1 MLHPRERAARAGHPR
16 VSLVVSLAIVCLL
29 LASGFAFGADATI
42 GLYQDENGNS
52 CSFNNAV
59 GFTTTYVVVK
69 PGTGGTHGV
78 RFSAPIPSCFDA
90 TYIAETIPFLVVGIG
105 NSQTGISLSARDCQ
119 TAPFSVLSI
128 VYMNNGS
135 TTPCCAYPIV
145 ADPFTGTL
153 EAVDCSFAP
162 APMTSTTAHF
172 NADASCPCGADVPP
186 VPSNPTPVD
195 FAIGVPANQQLSWQ
209 VPGFQDGLTYDV
221 YLGNNPTPPLVASGR
236 TAQSFDPGLLQLGTT
251 YYWQIVTWKN
261 GSNYPGPV
269 WTFSTP
275 AGGAQT
281 PGSPSP
287 TNGQINVSTTPTL
300 TWFSTA
306 SLFDVYFGTVN
317 PPPLVATNIGVLSY
331 TPGTLAPSTVYFWR
345 IIAKIGGNNY
355 AGGSW
360 AFTTGTGGPLPPA
373 LVSPANG
380 ASGVS
385 QTPTLTWTASH
396 PNGLPMTF
404 DVYFGTGPTAPMLK
418 VASDIAVQS
427 FQPGT
432 VGVGTFRW
440 YVVARDNQNRE
451 ATSAVWSFT
460 TLGAGNSP
468 PSVPSNPQ
476 PANNS
481 TINTIQPAFSWSCVD
496 PDTPVLSFLVILG
509 RTPDIWSTLV
519 GFTSTN
525 TTSTSFGILATGRY
539 YWMVTASDGTTS
551 VPGPTWTYVSDLPLA
566 VAFERFGAT
575 PTNGTVQ
582 VNWEL
587 ASDEPLSSFV
597 LYRSDGESSSPRV
610 VAEGTLADET
620 GSYLD
625 SSVNPGETYRYEL
638 LVRTADGDEFRSPLV
653 KVSLPELTLVLHQ
666 NHPNPFN
673 PQTTIAYDIPSASRV
688 RLLVMDVSG
697 RLVRTLVDENQEPGS
712 RSVVWNG
719 RDDAGSAVSSGV
731 YFYVLDAGKERLTK
745 KLVLLK

>member
-29 LASGFAFGADATI
+29 LASGFAMGADATI

-90 TYIAETIPFLVVGIG
+90 TYIAETVPFLVVGIG

-119 TAPFSVLSI
+119 TAPFSALSI

-162 APMTSTTAHF
+162 APISSNIAHF
-172 NADASCPCGADVPP
+172 NANETCLCGPDVPP
-186 VPSNPTPVD
+186 VPTNPTPID
-195 FAIGVPANQQLSWQ
+195 FAIEQPADQQLSWQ
-209 VPGFQDGLTYDV
+209 VAGFQLGLTYDV
-221 YLGNNPTPPLVASGR
+221 YFGTAQTPPLVATGV
-236 TAQSFDPGLLQLGTT
+236 TAQAYNPGILTLGET
-251 YYWQIVTWKN
+251 YHWQIVSRKPD
-261 GSNYPGPV
+261 SSSYPGPV
-269 WTFSTP
+269 WTFSM
-275 AGGAQT
+275 AGGGTQT
-281 PGSPSP
+281 PSNPSP
-287 TNGQINVSTTPTL
+287 ANGAVNVSTIPTL
-300 TWFSTA
+300 TWLSSVST
-306 SLFDVYFGTVN
+306 FDVYFGTTN
-317 PPPLVATNIGVLSY
+317 PPPLVASNITVHSY
-331 TPGTLAPSTVYFWR
+331 NPGTLATSTVYYWR
-345 IIAKIGGNNY
+345 IIAKIGGNSY

-360 AFTTGTGGPLPPA
+360 AFSTGNNGPLAPA
-373 LVSPANG
+373 FPSPSDG

-385 QTPTLTWTASH
+385 LTPTLTWVASH
-396 PNGLPMTF
+396 PLGLPMTF
-404 DVYFGTGPTAPMLK
+404 DVYFGTGPTPPL
-418 VASDIAVQS
+418 VASNIALTS
-427 FQPGT
+427 YQPGT
-432 VGVGTFRW
+432 LTPGTYRW
-440 YVVARDNQNRE
+440 RVVARDNQDLE
-451 ATSAVWSFT
+451 TAGQFWTFT
-460 TLGAGNSP
+460 TIGVGNWP
-468 PSVPSNPQ
+468 PSVPSNPF

-481 TINTIQPAFSWSCVD
+481 VINTVQPSFSWLCTD

-519 GFTSTN
+519 GIKSTN
-525 TTSTSFGILATGRY
+525 FPSTNFGILPTGRY
-539 YWMVTASDGTTS
+539 YWMVTATDGITS

-582 VNWEL
+582 VSWEL

-597 LYRSDGESSSPRV
+597 LYRRDGESLQPRV

-673 PQTTIAYDIPSASRV
+673 PQTTIAYDIPSVSRV